1 MFHTVPGKTTELE
14 NQLRA
19 LRDLVRQ
26 AGGDNPRILHAHFA
40 SPEAPD
46 VVFVQD
52 APDMATLEK
61 QIPRSRPIRYFRNGL
76 RRSRPC

>member
-1 MFHTVPGKTTELE
+1 MYSSKLMFHTVAGKTAELE

-40 SPEAPD
+40 SPG
-46 VVFVQD
+46 
-52 APDMATLEK
+52 
-61 QIPRSRPIRYFRNGL
+61 S
-76 RRSRPC
+76 

>member
-40 SPEAPD
+40 SPEALD
-46 VVFVQD
+46 VVFIQD
-52 APDMATLEK
+52 APDLATLESK
-61 QIPRSRPIRYFRNGL
+61 YTRSHPIGHFRNGL